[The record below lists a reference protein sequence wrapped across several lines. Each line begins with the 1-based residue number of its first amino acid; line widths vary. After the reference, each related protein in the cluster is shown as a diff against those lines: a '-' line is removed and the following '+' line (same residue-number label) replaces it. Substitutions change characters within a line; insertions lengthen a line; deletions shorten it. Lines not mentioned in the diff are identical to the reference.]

1 MTFFLMLFLSLAGVT
16 PGPGWSWPII
26 VTEEPNTYRP
36 NQLLHMDDQGRFH
49 LLWTDYRET
58 YRIGYKV
65 FLVDGTTVVP
75 DTMISR
81 DTSSAYLTK
90 TAYCDSLYAFWRE
103 YDPIY
108 YAVRSLE
115 DGSELVPATYILTTY
130 TYEPYIRA
138 SPDCLG
144 RLHVLYNSGAD
155 VVYAVWVPQ
164 PGGGFY
170 TDYEWVVPGIVYSGS
185 ILVDGNR
192 VHIVAWADTSYTH
205 EYLQYDLEG
214 NLIVPRRDF
223 TAEDMDCRKYP
234 ELALDPDGN
243 LIVVDAV
250 NDVSSTEPF
259 RFAFWK
265 LDGETGETLIDET
278 QLAIGIPPDMYIG
291 PPYILRP
298 LPGSEAFYLCWR
310 DSGWYKVIWYMV
322 IDDEGNVLKDWEAA
336 YDYSDEDPEDLRGL
350 DGVVDDVGNLFIV
363 YGAIETEPELD
374 RWPTFGWFD
383 HTYLGIEEE
392 EEQTETFISPSIAAS
407 CNPVTGSVS
416 FTVTG
421 SAPNELEIYDIS
433 GRLVTTVPIN
443 INTAFWDGKDASGN
457 RLPYGVYR
465 VSYGDVSTTVTLLG
479 E

>member
-1 MTFFLMLFLSLAGVT
+1 MTVMLLLLSLAGVT

-26 VTEEPNTYRP
+26 VTEEPNTTDPY
-36 NQLLHMDDQGRFH
+36 QCLHRDSEGRFH
-49 LLWTDYRET
+49 LLWEDYQESNL
-58 YRIGYKV
+58 IGYKV
-65 FLVDGTTVVP
+65 FLVNGTTVVP

-81 DTSSAYLTK
+81 DTNSFYLSVSSIG
-90 TAYCDSLYAFWRE
+90 DSLYAFWRE
-103 YDPIY
+103 YNPVY

-130 TYEPYIRA
+130 TYIPYIRA

-144 RLHVLYNSGAD
+144 RLHVLYNSGYD
-155 VVYAVWVPQ
+155 VVYAVWVPL

-170 TDYEWVVPGIVYSGS
+170 TDYEWVVPGITRSGS

-214 NLIVPRRDF
+214 NLAVPRRDF
-223 TAEDMDCRKYP
+223 TGEDMDCRKYP
-234 ELALDPDGN
+234 ELALDPEGN
-243 LIVVDAV
+243 LIVVDNV
-250 NDVSSTEPF
+250 NHPDEPY
-259 RFAFWK
+259 RMAFWK

-278 QLAIGIPPDMYIG
+278 QLVTGDPPEMYLG
-291 PPYILRP
+291 QYILRS

-310 DSGWYKVIWYMV
+310 DGGWYKVIWYML
-322 IDDEGNVLKDWEAA
+322 IDDEGNVLRDWEAA

-350 DGVVDDVGNLFIV
+350 DGVVDDEGNLYLV
-363 YGAIETEPELD
+363 YSQGETEPQLD

-392 EEQTETFISPSIAAS
+392 QQTEAAVLPTITAS
-407 CNPVTGSVS
+407 CNPVAGRVS

-421 SAPNELEIYDIS
+421 VSPIELKVYDIS
-433 GRLVTTVPIN
+433 GRLVTTVPISS
-443 INTAFWDGKDASGN
+443 NTAFWDGRDASGE

-465 VSYGDVSTTVTLLG
+465 VSCGDVSTTVTLLG
-479 E
+479 Q

>member
-1 MTFFLMLFLSLAGVT
+1 MTLFLVMSLSLAGVT

-65 FLVDGTTVVP
+65 FLVDGTTLVP

-103 YDPIY
+103 YNPIY

-223 TAEDMDCRKYP
+223 TAGDLDCDPYP
-234 ELALDPDGN
+234 SLNLDPEGN
-243 LIVVDAV
+243 LIVVDEI
-250 NDVSSTEPF
+250 NHTGEPY

-265 LDGETGETLIDET
+265 LDGETGETIVDET
-278 QLAIGIPPDMYIG
+278 QLVTGAPPEMYIS
-291 PPYILRP
+291 PHFIFEP
-298 LPGSEAFYLCWR
+298 LPGSDQFYLCWING
-310 DSGWYKVIWYMV
+310 DLHKKIWYMV
-322 IDDEGNVLKDWEAA
+322 IDDDGNVLKDWEAA

-350 DGVVDDVGNLFIV
+350 DGVVDDEGNLFIV
-363 YGAIETEPELD
+363 YSQGETEPQLD

-383 HTYLGIEEE
+383 HNWLEIGEEE
-392 EEQTETFISPSIAAS
+392 TGTSVNPLSISAS

-416 FTVTG
+416 FTVIG
-421 SAPNELEIYDIS
+421 YSLNELGVYDIS
-433 GRLVTTVPIN
+433 GRLVMTVPVSN
-443 INTAFWDGKDASGN
+443 GVAFWDGKDASGE
-457 RLPYGVYR
+457 RLPNGVYR
-465 VSYGDVSTTVTLLG
+465 VSCGEVSTTVTLL
-479 E
+479 ED

>member
-1 MTFFLMLFLSLAGVT
+1 MTFFLMLFLSLTGVT
-16 PGPGWSWPII
+16 PGQGWSWPII
-26 VTEEPNTYRP
+26 VTEEPNTGRP
-36 NQLLHMDDQGRFH
+36 NQLLHMDYLGRIH
-49 LLWTDYRET
+49 LLWEDYKELG
-58 YRIGYKV
+58 RIGYNV
-65 FLVDGTTVVP
+65 FLVNGTTVVP

-81 DTSSAYLTK
+81 DTHSACMTSSVYI
-90 TAYCDSLYAFWRE
+90 DSLYAFWRE

-115 DGSELVPATYILTTY
+115 DGSELVPATYILTSY
-130 TYEPYIRA
+130 TYEPYIRS

-144 RLHVLYNSGAD
+144 RLHVLYNDGYD

-170 TDYEWVVPGIVYSGS
+170 TDYEWVVPGITRSGS

-234 ELALDPDGN
+234 ELVLDPEGN
-243 LIVVDAV
+243 LIVVDNV
-250 NDVSSTEPF
+250 NHPDEPY
-259 RFAFWK
+259 RMAFWK

-278 QLAIGIPPDMYIG
+278 QLVTGDPPEMYLG
-291 PPYILRP
+291 QYILRS
-298 LPGSEAFYLCWR
+298 LPGNGAFYLCWI
-310 DSGWYKVIWYMV
+310 DGGWYKVIWYMV

-350 DGVVDDVGNLFIV
+350 DGVVDDEGNLFIV
-363 YGAIETEPELD
+363 YSQGETEPQLD

-392 EEQTETFISPSIAAS
+392 EEQSEIANPPSISAS
-407 CNPVTGSVS
+407 RNPVTGSVS

-421 SAPNELEIYDIS
+421 VSVDALEVYDIS
-433 GRLVTTVPIN
+433 GRLVMTVPVSSG
-443 INTAFWDGKDASGN
+443 TAFWDGRDPSGDRFPN
-457 RLPYGVYR
+457 GVYR
-465 VSYGDVSTTVTLLG
+465 VAGGDVSTTVTLLR